1 MHEPPSDTNWTR
13 QFKYRRP
20 SRIVQ
25 CRVCKWSS
33 VQPLILA
40 GVTLSPPWTM
50 PTNQSDASS
59 PVQTLYCAILL
70 LWLLDLNEPKGPAE
84 YFCLIWIR
92 PRSHCKQTA
101 IDPSLILKN
110 FLTSCILDNILS
122 IIVDFF
128 TTNHLIRD
136 HSQMTSAKFSDC
148 SHSTVTV
155 GGEFCNNS

>member
-50 PTNQSDASS
+50 PTNQSDASN

-70 LWLLDLNEPKGPAE
+70 LWLLDLNEPKGPAD

-110 FLTSCILDNILS
+110 FFNFLQDQHFRTFLFL
-122 IIVDFF
+122 
-128 TTNHLIRD
+128 
-136 HSQMTSAKFSDC
+136 KFSLL
-148 SHSTVTV
+148 
-155 GGEFCNNS
+155 